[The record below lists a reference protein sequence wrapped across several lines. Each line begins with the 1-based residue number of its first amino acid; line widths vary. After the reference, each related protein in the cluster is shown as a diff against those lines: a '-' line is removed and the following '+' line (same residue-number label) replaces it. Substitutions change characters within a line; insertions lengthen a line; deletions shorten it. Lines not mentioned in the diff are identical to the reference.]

1 MSVRGLDRADRAW
14 RSGGVLRRFPS
25 ASTLVLIRVAYFI
38 GIAAAGLWAPVHHG
52 IHRQGAYTPLGDL
65 LFGTLNRWDAGW
77 FIRIALHGYETQQTA
92 AFFPVYPLLLRG
104 VAFVVR
110 SHLVAGVLISL
121 AAAAVA
127 AELLFRIARTRLGER
142 ASRDAVLLFALYPL
156 SFVLM
161 AVYSDAL
168 FLVFATA
175 SFYAAQRGRGLSAG
189 VAGGLAVGT
198 RLLGLAL
205 LPALVILLWRRGV
218 RGLAPL
224 VLLPGALGV
233 YALYLHQHLGDAL
246 AWQHAEQ
253 GFWQRHTSSLGPIT
267 GMWDVVRSAE
277 QGAANILKHL
287 PSQLGA
293 PTGYAKVFEWSIW
306 NIVHFLLLVIA
317 IWLTWLAW
325 KRLGPAF
332 AAYSATTLIVI
343 VSAPTAVVP
352 LGSIP
357 RFLLADF
364 PLFLVLGDLVAS
376 RPRLRETL
384 LVAFGSIGAAAAVAF
399 AHGAWVA

>member
-1 MSVRGLDRADRAW
+1 VSVRGLDGADRAW
-14 RSGGVLRRFPS
+14 AGGGVLRRFPS
-25 ASTLVLIRVAYFI
+25 ATTLVLIRVAYFI
-38 GIAAAGLWAPVHHG
+38 GLAAAGLWTPVHHG
-52 IHRQGAYTPLGDL
+52 IHHQGAYTPLGDL

-77 FIRIALHGYETQQTA
+77 FMRIALHGYDTKQTA

-121 AAAAVA
+121 VAAAIT

-142 ASRDAVLLFALYPL
+142 ASRDAILLFALYPL

-161 AVYSDAL
+161 AVYSDAV
-168 FLVFATA
+168 FLLFATA
-175 SFYAAQRGRGLSAG
+175 SFYAAQRGRGLTAG

-224 VLLPGALGV
+224 VLLPAALGL
-233 YALYLHQHLGDAL
+233 YALYLHRHFGDWL

-267 GMWDVVRSAE
+267 GTWDVLKSFE
-277 QGAANILKHL
+277 QGAANILRHL
-287 PSQLGA
+287 PPELGA
-293 PTGYAKVFEWSIW
+293 PTGYGHAYVWSIW
-306 NIVHFLLLVIA
+306 NVVHFLLFAAA

-325 KRLGPAF
+325 KRLGAAF
-332 AAYSATTLIVI
+332 AAYSATTLLVI
-343 VSAPTAVVP
+343 VGAPTAVIP

-364 PLFLVLGDLVAS
+364 PIFLVLGDLVAT

>member
-1 MSVRGLDRADRAW
+1 VSVRGLDAADRAW
-14 RSGGVLRRFPS
+14 RKDGVLRRFPS
-25 ASTLVLIRVAYFI
+25 ATTLILIRVAYFI
-38 GIAAAGLWAPVHHG
+38 GLAVAGLWTPVQHG

-77 FIRIALHGYETQQTA
+77 FVRIALHGYDTKQTA
-92 AFFPVYPLLLRG
+92 AFFPVYPLLVRG

-121 AAAAVA
+121 VAAAIT

-161 AVYSDAL
+161 AVYSDAV

-175 SFYAAQRGRGLSAG
+175 SFYAAQRGRGLTAG

-224 VLLPGALGV
+224 ALLPGALGL
-233 YALYLHQHLGDAL
+233 YALYLHQHFGDAL
-246 AWQHAEQ
+246 AFQHAEQ
-253 GFWQRHTSSLGPIT
+253 GFWQRHTSRLGPIT
-267 GMWDVVRSAE
+267 GTWDVLKSAE
-277 QGAANILKHL
+277 QGTANILRHL
-287 PSQLGA
+287 PPQLGA
-293 PTGYAKVFEWSIW
+293 PNGYGWAYKWSIW
-306 NIVHFLLLVIA
+306 NVVHFLLLVVA

-343 VSAPTAVVP
+343 VSAPTAVIP

-364 PLFLVLGDLVAS
+364 PIFLVLGDLVAS
-376 RPRLRETL
+376 RPRLREIL
-384 LVAFGSIGAAAAVAF
+384 LVTFGAIGAAAAIAF